1 MNQTSIWIHSGWVD
15 QSFFIWAE
23 SKGQTTQ
30 GRSGFIYPFLY
41 SPFELKLR
49 LFQTDPISF
58 YGTFLTLS
66 RAIIHVPLASRE
78 FQSYVGS
85 TIIYQS
91 ADSWKTHFFP
101 IEGIELSLQE
111 FVQFYP
117 LFRTWKHDFQLAD
130 DFHVWLR
137 FLDDV
142 YRLIEEGFFE
152 PNQHGQWILKV
163 KDSWYTNWMNAMPKS
178 TFSIAATQEGQQFAQ
193 QEDDDYDLARKA
205 IMEAIIDA
213 AIRSIVLEE
222 DVAPVYDQWQQSV
235 DEPIQP
241 FLKSLK
247 NREITPMMK
256 HWHTHSFQHQ
266 LGLKQEEPFK
276 TAIVLNEPQDNQN
289 WTLSLALIDRT
300 NQEQLVPVQ
309 QLLTGEH
316 PWLTNPI
323 PQLKKDLTYVQDAF
337 TVLSGLNLSSPT
349 VHVSS
354 DEAYELF
361 MQHEQFEQ
369 VGITL
374 IVPNQLKQ
382 TPSIQVKLKDLQQE
396 TYNSVDP
403 LLNWQSLSRF
413 DYSIMIGS
421 EEMSQADFEA
431 YVNEQKSLLN
441 INNQW
446 LVWDPNLAERL
457 KQFLDKLQHQYT
469 YLDAW
474 RLDQQEE
481 FDELEDIDVSIEWSQ
496 KIQEKLPHLYRN
508 EPSIVSIPSTLE
520 GDLRTY
526 QQQGFSWLVHLRQ
539 IGFGGCLADDMGL
552 GKSIQTI
559 TYILYVLEQQEEKK
573 EPFLLIC
580 PTSLLYN
587 WEAECQ
593 KFAPDLN
600 VFIHH
605 GNDRLLEQDKRL
617 YEYDLIITSYTLAL
631 RDESMLH
638 AHYWNGLI
646 LDEAQHIK
654 NKETK
659 QRKAIRKLNATHR
672 IALTGT
678 PIENRLTELWSLM
691 DLLNPSLLGTYKQF
705 YSNYIKPIEKD
716 RDEVRQHQLRTVIQ
730 PFLLRRTKE
739 TTEAELNL
747 PAKHERL
754 THVPLSIEQ
763 ISLYQAIVNDI
774 EDQIHTVSTMERRA
788 LILRTIT
795 RLKQVCNHPA
805 QFLKSSL
812 DEHTSGKWQ
821 AFQSLIQDIY
831 ERGEST
837 LIFTQYKEMG
847 KLIRT
852 YLEETYDAS
861 TSFLHGGLTKK
872 QRLEAVQTFQESQQ
886 PSFFVLSL
894 KAGGVGLNLTKATN
908 VIHYDRWWNPAVENQ
923 ATDRAYRIGQTDDVH
938 VYKLLT
944 EGTIEEKIDRMIVG
958 KQHLADGILASSSQ
972 VTELSD
978 DELLALLRLSS

>member
-1 MNQTSIWIHSGWVD
+1 MNQSSIWIHSGWVN
-15 QSFFIWAE
+15 QSFFVWAE
-23 SKGQTTQ
+23 AKGQTNQ
-30 GRSGFIYPFLY
+30 AKSGFIYPFLY

-49 LFQTDPISF
+49 LFQNDPISF

-66 RAIIHVPLASRE
+66 RSIIHVPLVQRE

-101 IEGIELSLQE
+101 IEGISFTLEE
-111 FVQFYP
+111 FVQFLP
-117 LFRTWKHDFQLAD
+117 LFRTWKTDFQLAD
-130 DFHVWLR
+130 DFNIWLR
-137 FLDDV
+137 FMDDV
-142 YRLIEEGFFE
+142 YTLIEEGYFE
-152 PNQHGQWILKV
+152 PNQSGKWVLKV
-163 KDSWYTNWMNAMPKS
+163 KEQWYINWASSIPMS
-178 TFSIAATQEGQQFAQ
+178 SFSIATSQENQSMEQEEEEHYAQ
-193 QEDDDYDLARKA
+193 RKS
-205 IMEAIIDA
+205 IMEALIDCT
-213 AIRSIVLEE
+213 IRELLQEEEVTVL
-222 DVAPVYDQWQQSV
+222 YDEWKQSV
-235 DEPIQP
+235 EEPLQP
-241 FLKSLK
+241 LLSTLKT
-247 NREITPMMK
+247 RTPMTTK
-256 HWHTHSFQHQ
+256 ENWSPHAIQDR
-266 LGLKQEEPFK
+266 LGVKQREPFK
-276 TAIVLNEPQDNQN
+276 TAIVLNEPKENQVD

-300 NQEQLVPVQ
+300 NREQVIPVK
-309 QLLTGEH
+309 QLLTGDH

-323 PQLKKDLTYVQDAF
+323 PQLKKDLSQIQDDF
-337 TVLSGLNLSSPT
+337 HTLSAISLSAPT
-349 VHVSS
+349 VTVTSE
-354 DEAYELF
+354 EAFELF
-361 MQHEQFEQ
+361 MQHDRFEQ
-369 VGITL
+369 IGVTL

-382 TPSIQVKLKDLQQE
+382 TPSIKVKLKDMQQDR
-396 TYNSVDP
+396 YSGVDP
-403 LLNWQSLSRF
+403 ILNWNSLSQF
-413 DYSIMIGS
+413 DYSIMVGS
-421 EEMSQADFEA
+421 QEMSQEEFQT
-431 YVNEQKSLLN
+431 YVSEQKSLLHL
-441 INNQW
+441 NNQW

-457 KQFLDKLQHQYT
+457 KNFLDQIQDQYT

-474 RLDQQEE
+474 RLDQEE
-481 FDELEDIDVSIEWSQ
+481 DGLEELDDIDLSIEWSE
-496 KIQEKLPHLYRN
+496 KVQEKLPQLYRR
-508 EPSIVSIPSTLE
+508 EPALVPVPSTLQ
-520 GDLRTY
+520 GSLRMY

-559 TYILYVLEQQEEKK
+559 AYLLYILEQQQQKA

-593 KFAPDLN
+593 KFAPELN

-605 GNDRLLEQDKRL
+605 GNDRILEKDKRL
-617 YEYDLIITSYTLAL
+617 SEYDLVITSYTLAL
-631 RDESMLH
+631 RDERLLH
-638 AHYWNGLI
+638 EYNWNGLI

-659 QRKAIRKLNATHR
+659 QRKAIRKLHATHR

-691 DLLNPSLLGTYKQF
+691 DLLNPSLLGNYKQF
-705 YSNYIKPIEKD
+705 YATYIKPIEKD
-716 RDEVRQHQLRTVIQ
+716 GDNERQQQLRTVIH

-739 TTEAELNL
+739 TTDSELNL
-747 PAKHERL
+747 PAKHEEL
-754 THVPLSIEQ
+754 KHVPLTIEQ
-763 ISLYQAIVNDI
+763 VGLYQAIVNDI
-774 EDQIHTVSTMERRA
+774 EDQIHSVSTMERRA

-795 RLKQVCNHPA
+795 RLKQICNHPA
-805 QFLKSSL
+805 QFLKAPI
-812 DEHTSGKWQ
+812 EAHRSGKWET
-821 AFQSLIQDIY
+821 FQTLIHEIY
-831 ERGEST
+831 ERKEST

-847 KLIRT
+847 KLIRS
-852 YLEETYDAS
+852 YLEETYGA

-872 QRLEAVQTFQESQQ
+872 QRLEAIETFQDREG

-923 ATDRAYRIGQTDDVH
+923 ATDRAYRIGQTDEVH

-944 EGTIEEKIDRMIVG
+944 EGTIEEKIDRMITG

-978 DELLALLRLSS
+978 EELLSLLRLS